1 MNTLVAKEDLSS
13 KNYDVIQGYA
23 YKLTFI
29 VNCSHFKGKIG
40 RLGVCQNGEEIASKE
55 TLTIGSNAFI
65 IYPKSTGLITLDFEF
80 SENMESVCVDV
91 INLEK
96 LESVMVLPDNL
107 QSCEVFAAVASIPQ
121 RESSLKDVIDNML
134 PQVDRL
140 FIYLN
145 GYNHIP
151 DFIKNEKIEF
161 VLDPMGRTAAAAKLY
176 WAKQVEGY
184 YFSIDDDI
192 IYPFD
197 YCMRTIELYEQ
208 LTAPCIVSYHG
219 KNFSM
224 LATHQRLDRVEFYQF
239 EHAQLNIEKVHV
251 VGTGVAMFDTR
262 KVKIDLYSEA
272 AQHPR
277 SIDLTVSIALRK
289 AGISRYTLP
298 RNEGWLKQ
306 SQKVNHGLNEFKQI
320 DKNASKDVEG
330 LMLSGLPWLEG
341 RWKFRLFRAVLG
353 RVFWLIPSTKHKKLK
368 KLLRNPRKFFVDS
381 NIPLFKKIFN

>member
-1 MNTLVAKEDLSS
+1 MNTSVAKEDMPVKS
-13 KNYDVIQGYA
+13 YDVIQGFA

-29 VNCSHFKGKIG
+29 ISCSRFKGKIG
-40 RLGVCQNGEEIASKE
+40 RLSVRQNGEEIASKE
-55 TLTIGSNAFI
+55 TLAIGSNALV
-65 IYPKSTGLITLDFEF
+65 IYPKSTSSITLDFKF
-80 SENMESVCVDV
+80 TENVELVCVDA

-96 LESVMVLPDNL
+96 LESVMVLPANL
-107 QSCEVFAAVASIPQ
+107 NSYEVFAAVASIPQ
-121 RESSLKDVIDNML
+121 RESSLKDVIDNIL

-145 GYNHIP
+145 GYKHIP
-151 DFIKNEKIEF
+151 NFIKNEKIEF
-161 VLDPMGRTAAAAKLY
+161 VVDPIGRTAAAAKLY

-197 YCMRTIELYEQ
+197 YCTRTIELYKQ
-208 LTAPCIVSYHG
+208 LKEPCMVSYHG

-239 EHAQLNIEKVHV
+239 EHEQLNINKVHV

-262 KVKIDLYSEA
+262 KVKVDLYSKA
-272 AQHPR
+272 VQHPR
-277 SIDLTVSIALRK
+277 SIDLTVSIVLRK

-306 SQKVNHGLNEFKQI
+306 SKKVNHGLNEFKQI

-330 LMLSGLPWLEG
+330 LMHSGLPWLEG
-341 RWKFRLFRAVLG
+341 RWKFRLFRVVLG
-353 RVFWLIPSTKHKKLK
+353 RMLWLIPSAKHKKLK
-368 KLLRNPRKFFVDS
+368 KLFRNPKKFFMDS
-381 NIPLFKKIFN
+381 NISLFKKLFN